1 MTNIAPDSNLC
12 DAADPVLSDAE
23 VAFAQILSKEKR
35 NLAALLGMGE
45 IKAAK
50 GDDRSANAFYK
61 AALNMVSAGAA
72 VSDELKPKL
81 MEAQEFLGGAQERFE
96 NYLLNRLADS
106 GLGGSNTPQPV
117 LQALDLLMGRR
128 EIFYQ
133 KPSMFYYPAM
143 PQREFYDRDEF
154 PWLAKVEAA
163 IPDMQEELKKVIA
176 DTDEF
181 SPYVESHPDRPRPNN
196 PLLND
201 PSWGAYYFWKSGEA
215 VTNHLHK
222 CPKTVAALKD
232 APMPQIKE
240 RSPMALYS
248 VLEPG
253 THIAPHY
260 GLLNTR
266 LICHIPLLLPP
277 DCFLRVGGETRSWA
291 NGEAL
296 IFDDS
301 FEHEAWNRSDQRRV
315 ILLFEIWRPEIS
327 KDERTALTMIFE
339 SINEYQKPAKI

>member
-1 MTNIAPDSNLC
+1 MTNIAPESNQC
-12 DAADPVLSDAE
+12 DAADPSLSDAE
-23 VAFAQILSKEKR
+23 EAFVQILSKEKR

-61 AALNMVSAGAA
+61 AALNMVSTGAA
-72 VSDELKPKL
+72 VSDELRPKL
-81 MEAQEFLGGAQERFE
+81 MEAQGFLGGAQKRFE
-96 NYLLNRLADS
+96 KHLLNRLDDS
-106 GLGGSNTPQPV
+106 GVGGSDTPKPV
-117 LQALDLLMGRR
+117 LHALDLLMGRR

-143 PQREFYDRDEF
+143 PQREFYERDEF
-154 PWLAKVEAA
+154 PWLEKVEAA
-163 IPDMQEELKKVIA
+163 IPDMQKELQEVMA
-176 DTDEF
+176 DTDKF

-196 PLLND
+196 PLLDD
-201 PSWGAYYFWKSGEA
+201 PSWGAYYFWKNGEA

-222 CPKTVAALKD
+222 CPKTAAALEL
-232 APMPQIKE
+232 APIPKIKE
-240 RSPMALYS
+240 RSPMALFS

-260 GLLNTR
+260 GVLNTR
-266 LICHIPLLLPP
+266 LICHIPLILPS
-277 DCFLRVGGETRSWA
+277 DCALRVGGETRSWK

-301 FEHEAWNRSDQRRV
+301 FEHEASNRSDQRRV

-327 KDERTALTMIFE
+327 NDERTALTIIFE